1 MLTTPGKKPSKLPK
15 IFIKKIHTIGNPVVR
30 KKSSLYRNQKSIQK
44 IKFLLGAGFGIV
56 ALYYLSFNQYGILQ
70 HFKTKQKLEQLRQRT
85 EQLEKEQQ
93 TIIESIER
101 LKNDFEYIEKIAR
114 EKYFLIKKG
123 EEVYWIRKNSPS
135 EKPSL

>member
-1 MLTTPGKKPSKLPK
+1 
-15 IFIKKIHTIGNPVVR
+15 VVR
-30 KKSSLYRNQKSIQK
+30 KRSSFHRNQKSIQK
-44 IKFLLGAGFGIV
+44 IKFLLGAGLGIA

-85 EQLEKEQQ
+85 EQLKKEQQ
-93 TIIESIER
+93 TIKESIER
-101 LKNDFEYIEKIAR
+101 LKNDYEYIEKIAR

-123 EEVYWIRKNSPS
+123 EEVYWIRKNTPS